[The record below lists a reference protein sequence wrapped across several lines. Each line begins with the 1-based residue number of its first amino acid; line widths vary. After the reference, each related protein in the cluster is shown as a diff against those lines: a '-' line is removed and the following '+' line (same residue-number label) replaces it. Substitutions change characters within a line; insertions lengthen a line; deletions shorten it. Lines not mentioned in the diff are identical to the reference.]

1 MGEIL
6 ALKNGVD
13 LPLAM
18 RVGPAKDGLA
28 VAVNDP
34 GIVVC
39 GIA

>member
-6 ALKNGVD
+6 AVKNGVNV
-13 LPLAM
+13 PLAM

-28 VAVNDP
+28 VAMNEP
-34 GIVVC
+34 GIAVC